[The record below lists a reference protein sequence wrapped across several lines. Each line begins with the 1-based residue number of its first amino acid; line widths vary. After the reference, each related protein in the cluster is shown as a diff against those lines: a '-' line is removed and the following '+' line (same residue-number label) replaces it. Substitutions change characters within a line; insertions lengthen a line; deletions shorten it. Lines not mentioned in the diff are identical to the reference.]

1 MAFALSD
8 RAQAAGY
15 RLAAFRTI
23 GSTSQEA
30 VGRARDGD
38 PGPLWVVAEHQS
50 AGQGRRGSAW
60 HTPRGNLAASLLLT
74 TDLSPATL
82 ATLGFAA
89 GVALAKALDAC
100 AREDMASFKARTP
113 FRLKWPNDVLVD
125 GAKLAGILL
134 GTEEL
139 GGGRRAVVLGIGVN
153 VAAAP
158 EGLPYPATSLHALG
172 CATDA
177 ERLFTALSA
186 SWLEV
191 EGVWDG
197 GRGFAEI
204 REAWLA
210 RAAGL
215 GGAVAVRTGGD
226 ARRGTFET
234 IDGQGQL
241 VLRSPDGAIHR
252 VSAGEVHFGAAASA
266 TPEARV

>member
-8 RAQAAGY
+8 PARSAGH
-15 RLAAFRTI
+15 RLAAFDTI
-23 GSTSQEA
+23 GSTSTEA
-30 VGRARDGD
+30 IARARAGEA
-38 PGPLWVVAEHQS
+38 GPLWIVSAHQS
-50 AGQGRRGSAW
+50 AGQGRRGSTW
-60 HTPRGNLAASLLLT
+60 HTPPGNLAASLLVT
-74 TDLSPATL
+74 TDLPPATL

-89 GVALAKALDAC
+89 GVALARALDRC
-100 AREDMASFKARTP
+100 ASLGPRSP
-113 FRLKWPNDVLVD
+113 FALKWPNDVLVE

-139 GGGRRAVVLGIGVN
+139 GGGRRAVVIGLGVN

-158 EGLPYPATSLHALG
+158 DGLPYPVTSLRRLG
-172 CATDA
+172 CGTGPEELFAALTEAWLDV
-177 ERLFTALSA
+177 ERL
-186 SWLEV
+186 
-191 EGVWDG
+191 WDD
-197 GRGFAEI
+197 GRGFGAI
-204 REAWLA
+204 RGLWLE

-215 GGAVAVRTGGD
+215 GGAVAVRSGTA

-241 VLRSPDGAIHR
+241 VIRSEDGATHR